1 MRLLGSLKRA
11 LSASDLRR
19 GPFDASSELYR
30 REREQSK
37 NHCKSANHLGK
48 CWRRT
53 RRMKSRVLV
62 GFARMEAT
70 CRRRLTRDEVVSES
84 YDSVPKSKQRSMS
97 TVIVCCGSCS
107 RGVAGTWGEKQDST
121 MQYSA
126 GLVSAVCTLFTSGLS
141 GDVMTAPATSCP
153 SRSSL
158 GLVLFEQKGMCSETS
173 YFM

>member
-1 MRLLGSLKRA
+1 
-11 LSASDLRR
+11 
-19 GPFDASSELYR
+19 
-30 REREQSK
+30 
-37 NHCKSANHLGK
+37 
-48 CWRRT
+48 
-53 RRMKSRVLV
+53 MKSRVLV

-141 GDVMTAPATSCP
+141 GDVTTAPATSCP

-158 GLVLFEQKGMCSETS
+158 GLVLFEQKGMCSDAIVLIYAGVAAASNTDPPFS
-173 YFM
+173 LSLFSNRVWLAIVPGW